1 MEAATQK
8 GLAIV
13 KFQIDPTASRF
24 TVQAFATGLL
34 SVFGHNPRIAIRDY
48 QGEIQFVPETFDKAY
63 VRMTVQTA
71 GMEVLDE
78 MKRDDRQKLAQ
89 EMNQNV
95 LDIDRYPTSNFES
108 TEISVTKL
116 GGGLAQA
123 HVMGELSFRGVTR
136 SHSFG
141 ARVSSMG
148 GMLRISGEFTL
159 RQSDYGIVPVSFA
172 GGALRLKDEVKFSFE
187 MVARSQD

>member
-24 TVQAFATGLL
+24 TVQALATGLL

-48 QGEIQFVPETFDKAY
+48 QGEIHFVPETFDKAY
-63 VRMTVQTA
+63 VRMTVRTA

-78 MKRDDRQKLAQ
+78 MKRDDRQKLEQ
-89 EMNQNV
+89 EMNQKV

-108 TEISVTKL
+108 TEIFVTKL
-116 GGGLAQA
+116 GGDLAQA
-123 HVMGELSFRGVTR
+123 HVMGELSFHGVTR

-148 GMLRISGEFTL
+148 DILRISGEFTL

-172 GGALRLKDEVKFSFE
+172 AGALRLKDEVKFSFE